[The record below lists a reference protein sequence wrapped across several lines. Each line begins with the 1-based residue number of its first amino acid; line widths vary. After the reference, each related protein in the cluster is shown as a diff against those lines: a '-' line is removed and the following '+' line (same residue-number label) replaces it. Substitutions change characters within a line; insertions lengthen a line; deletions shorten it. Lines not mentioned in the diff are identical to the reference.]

1 MIARGR
7 IEADDA
13 FILDSWMRS
22 FRESNESGPYPPA
35 LYFPAARGTITA
47 LLERPGVETL
57 VLEDDDDLSAVILG
71 YIVHEAT
78 WARWSRRNRC
88 LEQFH
93 VVHYLFVREGEP
105 DARVR
110 GRGFARYLLE
120 AAAVRCESTKT
131 AFSFATRAARG
142 LMGDAPRFIPDA
154 ARYAS
159 RTTQGAEQP

>member
-7 IEADDA
+7 VEADDA

-47 LLERPGVETL
+47 LLERSGVQTI
-57 VLEDDDDLSAVILG
+57 VLGEDHPSDVIIG
-71 YIVHEAT
+71 YIVHEPT

-120 AAAVRCESTKT
+120 AAAVRRESTTT